1 MIGTTLQTITTIALQ
16 QQDPDKYAETFK
28 DGGVFEALAS
38 VFTDLLGPV
47 APLGLGITIAGMLY
61 IWSDG
66 SPTLPTV
73 VLILTGGLLIEY
85 LPAEAQQVAQ
95 LMLLG
100 GIGLVLWLAWMKG
113 GGRR

>member
-1 MIGTTLQTITTIALQ
+1 MIGNTLQTAMIALQ
-16 QQDPDKYAETFK
+16 QTNPDKYAETFK
-28 DGGVFEALAS
+28 DGNVFEALAT

-47 APLGLGITIAGMLY
+47 APLGVGITIAGMLY

-85 LPAEAQQVAQ
+85 LPPEAQTVAQ
-95 LMLLG
+95 IALLG
-100 GIGLVLWLAWMKG
+100 GIALVLWMAWMKG